1 MGMKAVAGGA
11 ALPIS
16 GICIMHYSG
25 MHAMKMQPGSIWN
38 PVLVATSALI
48 AFLASGVAL
57 WIVFHLRRITSR
69 RQLLARIGAALVMGF
84 AVVSMHYTGMAAASF
99 PLGAICG
106 AADGLTGAW
115 TAGPIAT
122 FQLLLSLLIMA
133 LRSEEPRVGKGGVG
147 K

>member
-11 ALPIS
+11 AMMAT

-25 MHAMKMQPGSIWN
+25 MHAMKMQPGIIWN

-84 AVVSMHYTGMAAASF
+84 AVVGMHYTGMAAASF
-99 PLGAICG
+99 PLGAI
-106 AADGLTGAW
+106 
-115 TAGPIAT
+115 
-122 FQLLLSLLIMA
+122 
-133 LRSEEPRVGKGGVG
+133 RSEERRVGKECVSTCRSRWSPYH
-147 K
+147 